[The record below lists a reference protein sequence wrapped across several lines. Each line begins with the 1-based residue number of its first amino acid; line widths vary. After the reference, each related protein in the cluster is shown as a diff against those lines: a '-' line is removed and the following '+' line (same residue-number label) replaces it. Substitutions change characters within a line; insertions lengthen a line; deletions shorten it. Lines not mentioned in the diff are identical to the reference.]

1 MRVIACQVRGKRPNI
16 AFVQLDEYQMTI
28 AIENPQQADVVAML
42 SELDA
47 YCSALYRAESN
58 LLMDVAALTGSNV
71 HFLVARD
78 ASGVALGCDALVLR
92 DGYGE
97 IKRMFV
103 DPRHRSQGTGR
114 ALLRA
119 LAARARE
126 CALPLLMLETGVSQ
140 PEALSLY
147 EREGF
152 ARCAPGDYL
161 DDPLSVFMRCSL
173 NMPVVSA

>member
-1 MRVIACQVRGKRPNI
+1 MIACQVRGKRPNI

-119 LAARARE
+119 LAARA
-126 CALPLLMLETGVSQ
+126 CSLLQLLFETGVSQ

-147 EREGF
+147 GREGS
-152 ARCAPGDYL
+152 ARCAPFGDYL
-161 DDPLSVFMRCSL
+161 DDPLRVFMRCSL
-173 NMPVVSA
+173 NMPVVSV